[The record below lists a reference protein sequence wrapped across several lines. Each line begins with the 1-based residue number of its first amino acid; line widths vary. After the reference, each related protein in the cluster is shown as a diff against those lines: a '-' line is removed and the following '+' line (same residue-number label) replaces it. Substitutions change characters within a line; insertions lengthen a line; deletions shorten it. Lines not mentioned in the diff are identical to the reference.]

1 MAVGFEFSTFFV
13 NQSFKALKTHP
24 NLAKDESKFA
34 AEVIKRKVSEQELTK
49 EYQKQKKKWE
59 KMGRPVS
66 FIKMIFLLKNNFRKW
81 FEIIFAACPKMM
93 K

>member
-1 MAVGFEFSTFFV
+1 MSLSWEVKRYERCDGGKIQIIFFDNFFFENLKKKQTFSKKI
-13 NQSFKALKTHP
+13 QALKTHP

-59 KMGRPVS
+59 KMGRPVC
-66 FIKMIFLLKNNFRKW
+66 FI
-81 FEIIFAACPKMM
+81 
-93 K
+93 

>member
-1 MAVGFEFSTFFV
+1 MAVRFEKYFSTKKIEK
-13 NQSFKALKTHP
+13 SIKKIFKNFYEKFQALKTHP

-59 KMGRPVS
+59 KMGRPVC
-66 FIKMIFLLKNNFRKW
+66 FI
-81 FEIIFAACPKMM
+81 
-93 K
+93 